1 MTRYGIVYMGRS
13 FLIDFMML
21 NDTNLGSFLCTD
33 VLCTDVVNNIAACA
47 MKLRQVLVIFNSVS
61 ISTAPYFE
69 WATDWLHL
77 KLSDTLNTRTRFYC
91 CYIAMLRVRQS
102 RGDVNILIHGNGR
115 PVFASMQ

>member
-21 NDTNLGSFLCTD
+21 NDTNLGSFLCA
-33 VLCTDVVNNIAACA
+33 DVVNNIAAGA
-47 MKLRQVLVIFNSVS
+47 MKLRQVLVIFNSVR

-69 WATDWLHL
+69 WASDWPRL
-77 KLSDTLNTRTRFYC
+77 KLSDTLKTRARFYC
-91 CYIAMLRVRQS
+91 CYIPMPRVRRS
-102 RGDVNILIHGNGR
+102 RRNVNILIHRNGR